1 MCAQLVP
8 FILQH
13 RLRHGTARDLPA
25 VAGERQGEPVI
36 YLGRH
41 IMDKL
46 EEIKKHHRDTVSF
59 RSSTTKYEREHA
71 WLISEVERLRGN
83 FRGTYSFK
91 EADYQRRHRK
101 WALEEARTNL
111 HDLWWVQES
120 QTHKDKQRAEKA
132 EAELADSKSVYAAH
146 SSEAERQINELQ
158 MDLCNYK
165 AWRESAVQYAN
176 KVEAE
181 LSACKERVREKL
193 FKYGE
198 MKKAPCFVCGYNGQN
213 YYSPSVHP
221 CAERHHRLQALQA
234 QEQSKE
240 VEG

>member
-1 MCAQLVP
+1 MND
-8 FILQH
+8 
-13 RLRHGTARDLPA
+13 TDSK
-25 VAGERQGEPVI
+25 
-36 YLGRH
+36 
-41 IMDKL
+41 KL
-46 EEIKKHHRDTVSF
+46 EGIQKRGWHITDIVNGT
-59 RSSTTKYEREHA
+59 
-71 WLISEVERLRGN
+71 WLISKVKEQDRKIAELRARLPGTDAPWTLKELDDAKARIAEQDREIERHLDR
-83 FRGTYSFK
+83 SVQLMAEK
-91 EADYQRRHRK
+91 HYQRRHRK

-132 EAELADSKSVYAAH
+132 EAEL
-146 SSEAERQINELQ
+146 
-158 MDLCNYK
+158 
-165 AWRESAVQYAN
+165 
-176 KVEAE
+176 
-181 LSACKERVREKL
+181 SACKERVRELEEKL

>member
-1 MCAQLVP
+1 
-8 FILQH
+8 
-13 RLRHGTARDLPA
+13 
-25 VAGERQGEPVI
+25 
-36 YLGRH
+36 
-41 IMDKL
+41 MDKL

-132 EAELADSKSVYAAH
+132 EAELADCKAVYEAH
-146 SSEAERQINELQ
+146 ATEAEKQIDELQAELANIREANRGMLYVINELQ
-158 MDLCNYK
+158 
-165 AWRESAVQYAN
+165 
-176 KVEAE
+176 AE
-181 LSACKERVREKL
+181 LSACKERV
-193 FKYGE
+193 GE
-198 MKKAPCFVCGYNGQN
+198 LEEAIIAALGLLE
-213 YYSPSVHP
+213 SPEILDRIAV
-221 CAERHHRLQALQA
+221 ETLNKALQA
-234 QEQSKE
+234 QEQR
-240 VEG
+240 EGE